1 MTCPNDYKLLGRT
14 YRAIHKFD
22 FIRDLLRFGKD
33 IKVFLNKFLA
43 FTNISNT
50 ITVCNTNKG

>member
-14 YRAIHKFD
+14 SRAICEMILFA
-22 FIRDLLRFGKD
+22 ILLFGKD